1 MGDRE
6 ATSGNL
12 VWKMETRNPIFGNP
26 TPRDMGFDTSSAL
39 STANFKE
46 LDYWGVTDLYWLQR
60 FRDARGGLLEGH
72 MDPGDWADQYPLL
85 NAWTAFMSD
94 AFYNN
99 PTEAIPKRGFG
110 ASSAAA
116 GRRSCSAGT
125 SWASR

>member
-1 MGDRE
+1 
-6 ATSGNL
+6 
-12 VWKMETRNPIFGNP
+12 
-26 TPRDMGFDTSSAL
+26 
-39 STANFKE
+39 
-46 LDYWGVTDLYWLQR
+46 
-60 FRDARGGLLEGH
+60 
-72 MDPGDWADQYPLL
+72 MDPGDWVDQYPLL